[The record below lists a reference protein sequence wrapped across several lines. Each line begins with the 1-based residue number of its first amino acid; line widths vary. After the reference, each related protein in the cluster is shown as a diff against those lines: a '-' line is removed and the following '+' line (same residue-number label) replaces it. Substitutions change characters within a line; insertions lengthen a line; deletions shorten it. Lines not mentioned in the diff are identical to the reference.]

1 MVKHIWKMI
10 WNQRSSNGWI
20 FMELLL
26 VFGALWVMMDSML
39 VSWYIYRQPF
49 GLPTGLAVGDLG
61 RGRLDPFGGEHPP
74 GGGGGRDLRGE
85 FFLSLHLV
93 Q

>member
-26 VFGALWVMMDSML
+26 VFGALLGYDGFDVGQL
-39 VSWYIYRQPF
+39 VY
-49 GLPTGLAVGDLG
+49 LPAAVGV
-61 RGRLDPFGGEHPP
+61 RHRERL
-74 GGGGGRDLRGE
+74 
-85 FFLSLHLV
+85 
-93 Q
+93 

>member
-1 MVKHIWKMI
+1 MNNLDK
-10 WNQRSSNGWI
+10 
-20 FMELLL
+20 
-26 VFGALWVMMDSML
+26 
-39 VSWYIYRQPF
+39 YRKEIGRHT
-49 GLPTGLAVGDLG
+49 GLPTGLAVGDIG

>member
-39 VSWYIYRQPF
+39 VSWYIYRQ
-49 GLPTGLAVGDLG
+49 A
-61 RGRLDPFGGEHPP
+61 
-74 GGGGGRDLRGE
+74 
-85 FFLSLHLV
+85 
-93 Q
+93 